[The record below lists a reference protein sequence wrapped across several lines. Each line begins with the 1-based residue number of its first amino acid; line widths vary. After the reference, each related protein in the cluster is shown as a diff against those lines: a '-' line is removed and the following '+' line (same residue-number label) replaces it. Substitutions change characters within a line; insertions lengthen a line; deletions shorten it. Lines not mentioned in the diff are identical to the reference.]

1 MAGGKLNA
9 RQKMINMMYL
19 VLTALLALNVAKEVL
34 NAFVIINMGLLQ
46 QKESIEHKNEAILTE
61 FSNQRIIDSANTRLQ
76 FLDSQA
82 IYINRLSG
90 DLISDIE
97 KMKVEMVVKVDK
109 VNETKALDLV
119 KNPMK
124 VDRKDD
130 YDGPTRFFGTNN
142 PPGATGRAHDL
153 KIKINEFRKNCIT
166 VVDKVLED
174 PMYNTSRV
182 QIKAEISSEL
192 NILLTNDPK
201 DNKEYPTWEMQYFYH
216 LPLSAALTELTKWQN
231 FVEGAESDML
241 NFLWKE
247 ISRNVYKFDKIK
259 VAVIPK
265 SNFVTSGSNFE
276 ADVFLAAYSTNGGSL
291 PTITYGSTVDTGTM
305 KVPGGIVL
313 SKDKFVDGVGKVS
326 FPVSGSGEKTFAGT
340 LQMTDPSGNI
350 KTLPFSTVY
359 NVAPPSAT
367 ISPSELNVVYYGT
380 NNPFSISVPG
390 VASNN
395 IIVSASG
402 ATVTGSNGKYVINPV
417 NTTGK
422 ITVSVSARMQDGT
435 TQRMGTQ
442 EFRIKRVPDPEILI
456 AGKKSGSTINKDRLL
471 LSPIIPD
478 MSGFLFPVYANVLS
492 VKGSVKDASGN
503 YVPINFTGNQ
513 FDAETKRK
521 IKAAPDGSKL
531 YLEEIRVSV
540 PGGNRTMTCFYILSN
555 H

>member
-82 IYINRLSG
+82 IYINRISG
-90 DLISDIE
+90 ELISDIE

-153 KIKINEFRKNCIT
+153 KIKINEFRKSCIT

-247 ISRNVYKFDKIK
+247 ISRNAYKFDKIK

-276 ADVFLAAYSTNGGSL
+276 ADVFLAAYSTNGGNL

-313 SKDKFVDGVGKVS
+313 TKDKFVDGVGKVS
-326 FPVSGSGEKTFAGT
+326 FSVSGSGEKTFAGT

-367 ISPSELNVVYYGT
+367 VSPDNMNVFYYGIP
-380 NNPFSISVPG
+380 NPVSISVPG

-395 IIVSASG
+395 IL
-402 ATVTGSNGKYVINPV
+402 VTTTGCTLSGSNGHYSATPTQQNGMAYIN
-417 NTTGK
+417 
-422 ITVSVSARMQDGT
+422 VSARMQDGSV
-435 TQRMGTQ
+435 QSMGRY
-442 EFRIKRVPDPEILI
+442 EFRIKRVPTPELKWGRTDEGNRVPKSDVGLALI
-456 AGKKSGSTINKDRLL
+456 PFMADFQFPIYPIVTGYEISFKSTDGSIYSKHFD
-471 LSPIIPD
+471 
-478 MSGFLFPVYANVLS
+478 
-492 VKGSVKDASGN
+492 
-503 YVPINFTGNQ
+503 GNQ
-513 FDAETKRK
+513 IAPSIQSTLRQLPRGSRVNFYNVK
-521 IKAAPDGSKL
+521 I
-531 YLEEIRVSV
+531 SV
-540 PGGNRTMTCFYILSN
+540 PGGSRNVSTSWEIN
-555 H
+555 